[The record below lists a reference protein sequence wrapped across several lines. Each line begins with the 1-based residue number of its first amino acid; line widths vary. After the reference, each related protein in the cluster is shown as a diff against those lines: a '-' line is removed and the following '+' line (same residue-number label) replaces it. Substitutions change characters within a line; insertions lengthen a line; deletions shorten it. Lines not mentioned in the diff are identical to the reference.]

1 MEDLIKKTL
10 GTATLKKT
18 GVGGGGCIN
27 EGEAYFTDTGTIF
40 VKRNAK
46 KKAKLLFDGE
56 FASLKA
62 LLATRTV
69 RVPEPITV
77 LDNPAGGAL
86 LVMEY
91 LDMRRVTRFSRQL
104 AESLARLHL
113 HNVQLGKKGG
123 MSSIDGVDGEEDV
136 AHISEFGFHTTTCCG
151 YLPLDNTWN
160 SDWAYG
166 DREALELWSQLNL
179 KVPSF
184 FKGLEVQPSLLHGD
198 LWSGNIAETDNEPVI
213 FDPAAF
219 YGHHEFDLSIAG
231 MFGGFDSQFYDA
243 YHRII
248 PKAPG
253 FEKRHKLYQLF
264 HHLNHWNHFG
274 SSYRSSSVSIMK
286 SLLK

>member
-69 RVPEPITV
+69 RAPEPITV

-113 HNVQLGKKGG
+113 HNAQLGKKGRTP
-123 MSSIDGVDGEEDV
+123 SVDDVDGEEDV
-136 AHISEFGFHTTTCCG
+136 AHVSEFGFHTTTCCG

-160 SDWAYG
+160 SDWAV
-166 DREALELWSQLNL
+166 SNL
-179 KVPSF
+179 YKQSDVRR
-184 FKGLEVQPSLLHGD
+184 KNL
-198 LWSGNIAETDNEPVI
+198 I
-213 FDPAAF
+213 
-219 YGHHEFDLSIAG
+219 
-231 MFGGFDSQFYDA
+231 
-243 YHRII
+243 
-248 PKAPG
+248 
-253 FEKRHKLYQLF
+253 
-264 HHLNHWNHFG
+264 
-274 SSYRSSSVSIMK
+274 
-286 SLLK
+286 